1 MPAMFR
7 MLALPLAVLALA
19 GAACSNETSTSAA
32 DTGTTGTGETS
43 VPATDCTADPEFS
56 VGVALDVGGLGD
68 NGFNDLAKE
77 GLDNAI
83 ADGIVCQE
91 NTEFLEANSEGTNLD
106 ENVESLAAA
115 GYDVIIGTGYAFSPA
130 INTLA
135 PDFPEISFGII
146 DGYATCGTAC
156 GLDNDA
162 DAIPNVVDLTFKEQ
176 EGSYLMGV
184 AAALKAQDLKCD
196 TIGFLGGQTGY
207 LIGKFEAG
215 YRAGVKEIDPSINV
229 LVEYLGDTT
238 KAFDDITGG
247 EAKSKAMYD
256 DGACIIYH
264 AAGDAGNGLFK
275 AAAEKEKIAIGVDS
289 DQYKVV
295 TADQAKWIM
304 TSMIKRVET
313 ATYNTIA
320 AAADGTF
327 EGGAQVFDI
336 ASEGL
341 SFATS
346 NPDLMGDDIVK
357 TVQEYSDK
365 IVAGDIVPP
374 DDPTKV

>member
-1 MPAMFR
+1 MPKWLR
-7 MLALPLAVLALA
+7 TLALPLAVLALV
-19 GAACSNETSTSAA
+19 AASCADDETTSAS
-32 DTGTTGTGETS
+32 DTGTTSES
-43 VPATDCTADPEFS
+43 SPPAECTADPEFT

-68 NGFNDLAKE
+68 NGFNDLAKA
-77 GLDNAI
+77 GLDQAI
-83 ADGIVCQE
+83 ADGIVCE
-91 NTEFLEANSEGTNLD
+91 ESTEFLEANSEGTNLD
-106 ENVESLAAA
+106 ENIQSLAAA
-115 GYDVIIGTGYAFSPA
+115 GYDVIIGTGFAFSPSV
-130 INTLA
+130 NTLA
-135 PDFPEISFGII
+135 PDYPDLAFGII

-156 GLDNDA
+156 GLDNDVE
-162 DAIPNVVDLTFKEQ
+162 AIPNVVDLAFKEQ

-184 AAALKAQDLKCD
+184 AAALKAQELGCD

-215 YRAGVKEIDPSINV
+215 YRAGVKEIDPTMTV

-275 AAAEKEKIAIGVDS
+275 AAAEKEQIAIGVDS
-289 DQYKVV
+289 DQYLTV
-295 TADQAKWIM
+295 TPDQAQWIM

-313 ATYNTIA
+313 ATYDTIA
-320 AAADGTF
+320 AVADGTF
-327 EGGAQVFDI
+327 EGGTAQVFDI
-336 ASEGL
+336 ASEGI
-341 SFATS
+341 SYATS
-346 NPDLMGDDIVK
+346 NPDLMGDDIVA

-365 IVAGDIVPP
+365 IVSGEIVPP